1 MKFKTIGE
9 LLKYTKNIIGK
20 TFKELNN
27 SGRLDNE
34 LINKENLEKI
44 IETEFYNYPN
54 NNIAVADFETLGVKF
69 KAVGYV
75 RNRNGSI
82 SAKERLVLNKIDYN
96 DIINEKFDFSKLI
109 FKNKKIL
116 IIWYEY
122 DYTKNIKDFIITNYQ
137 LYDMSDDVLIIKN
150 DFEIIKE
157 KVIEGKAHLLSEG
170 DTSFLGACVN
180 EINGDENVEQ
190 PNSKYLA
197 KPRAFSLKRSYLTG
211 ILRNLDVTLDVDN
224 QDYKTVE
231 EYVFAQIKK
240 FIGKT
245 QNDIYMEITEQSL
258 TGNIPKNIGK
268 IISDN
273 LIGTDEELPEKNSLF
288 AKTNYKI
295 KNIPVDRD
303 FKPLERT
310 PFRTIR
316 LSEFNENWDNSEWK
330 IFFEELTIIAICYE
344 GTKEIAN
351 GYRILKDI
359 RKISF
364 TSDEIDS
371 FGKTYNMVKNAI
383 NSHDISKLPYPNSFE
398 NQYLEIA
405 PKGQKGAN
413 AYETF
418 FDNDKTKVCFM
429 MNKEFIYKK
438 LTKSDERLGNNST
451 INTDNNNKNGNN
463 NNNVEIKNY
472 NIFKLFDYGIS
483 IFIISNLADNRIPPY
498 NIYVNGIAELENL
511 DIQDTKKKK
520 LCSAVKKMIDN
531 NDYQKSIYELLYCG
545 VSKST
550 CDNLINK
557 GLTIDKIKELSLE
570 ELKDNY
576 SVGNV
581 SALKLK
587 SNIDEIEIIIEES
600 NNNLNTKLILE
611 RIIKE
616 KTKEEPITLFKLK
629 QLLLKATNYI
639 VDNFT
644 DDYSKLQIENKIKIG
659 MYGIEY
665 NFLHFEDYISNNFDE
680 RIANIIKERYSGN
693 TLESIARRYGLTRER
708 VRQICKK
715 IKFDEI
721 NDNLVEDKYRNIF
734 EKYDWT
740 KQAFIEIFNE
750 EELTY
755 NYLNNRYIKGNEDL
769 TNILTDSDF
778 DYSQK
783 EKFKSINNLIVTT
796 DGDLISNTNDFIRKV
811 LVKYATNEIEIDDLT
826 DIYNDEIEK
835 YPELQLS
842 NLNSRN
848 LEARLSRSDYALFG
862 ANHKVRYYDFDIL
875 SNESIDQLKELII
888 LNDGFYSTEY
898 LFRNNK
904 QLMNELDV
912 RNEYELHN
920 ILKLKIDDNDN
931 NVYFLRMPNF
941 LVEYRDR
948 DEFIADKIREYSPI
962 LINDFIDILYEEYG
976 HKKTTMQA
984 YLASN
989 FTPYI
994 KDGYFD
1000 IETISLSEEEI
1011 SLLQNKIVK
1020 DIYSLDDV
1028 KEILETNGYEDAKM
1042 MLTNRNFNK
1051 LGYKLRGSYVIKS
1064 EYGRIYG
1071 YFDNKI
1077 ENETVIKFDESII
1090 KIGAIYNAINYYCKQ
1105 LKIFKLS
1112 NNIFITDKKLLE
1124 LGITKQDLEQFIENI
1139 REKFYE
1145 KDYFSVNNVT
1155 TEIDCSIF
1163 ENIGLSESFI
1173 DDLIFNLDDIKILRI
1188 NNNRL
1193 YSFSKYSLSITEFMY
1208 DMVNKYSSIS
1218 LEDLEKEIAINYQI
1232 SVPFDRLR
1240 GYLYSTDI
1248 FYSDILGK
1256 IYSDKNNYYEEVY
1269 ND

>member
-1 MKFKTIGE
+1 MKFKTIDE

-20 TFKELNN
+20 TFKELDTD
-27 SGRLDNE
+27 GRLNNGLGDKGI
-34 LINKENLEKI
+34 LGKI
-44 IETEFYNYPN
+44 VETGFYNYPN
-54 NNIAVADFETLGVKF
+54 NNIASADFENLGVELK
-69 KAVGYV
+69 VTGYV
-75 RNRNGSI
+75 RNKNGSI
-82 SAKERLVLNKIDYN
+82 SAKERLVLSKINYN
-96 DIINEKFDFSKLI
+96 DIINEEFDFSKLI

-122 DYTKNIKDFIITNYQ
+122 DYTKDIKDFVITNYQ
-137 LYDMSDDVLIIKN
+137 LYDMSDDALIIKN
-150 DFEIIKE
+150 DYEIIKE
-157 KVIEGKAHLLSEG
+157 KVIEGNAHLLSEG
-170 DTSFLGACVN
+170 DTSFLGACVKG
-180 EINGDENVEQ
+180 ENGDEKIGQ

-197 KPRAFSLKRSYLTG
+197 KPRAFSLKHSYLTG
-211 ILRNLDVTLDVDN
+211 ILRDFDVTLDVDN
-224 QDYKTVE
+224 QEYKTVE
-231 EYVFAQIKK
+231 DYVFAQIKK

-245 QNDIYMEITEQSL
+245 QIDIYMEIMERTL

-268 IISDN
+268 LISDK
-273 LIGTDEELPEKNSLF
+273 LIGTDEELPEKNPLF
-288 AKTNYKI
+288 AKTNYRI
-295 KNIPVDRD
+295 KNIPVDSD

-351 GYRILKDI
+351 GYRVLKDI

-371 FGKTYNMVKNAI
+371 FGKTYNMVKDAI
-383 NSHDISKLPYPNSFE
+383 ESHDISKLPYPNSFD
-398 NQYLEIA
+398 NQYLEVA

-413 AYETF
+413 AYDTF

-438 LTKSDERLGNNST
+438 LTENDEQSGDNGHLNN
-451 INTDNNNKNGNN
+451 DNVGQNDDSSH
-463 NNNVEIKNY
+463 NVNIKNY

-498 NIYVNGIAELENL
+498 NIYANGIAELDNL
-511 DIQDTKKKK
+511 DIQDAKKKK
-520 LCSAVKKMIDN
+520 LYSAVREMIDN
-531 NDYQKSIYELLYCG
+531 NDYQRSIYELLYCG

-550 CDNLINK
+550 CDNLVK
-557 GLTIDKIKELSLE
+557 KELTIDKIKKLSPE

-581 SALKLK
+581 IALKLK
-587 SNIDEIEIIIEES
+587 SNISEIEKVIEES

-611 RIIKE
+611 EIIKE
-616 KTKEEPITLFKLK
+616 NTKEEPITLFKLK
-629 QLLLKATNYI
+629 QILSKATNYI
-639 VDNFT
+639 IDNFA
-644 DDYSKLQIENKIKIG
+644 DDYTKLQIENKIKIG

-665 NFLHFEDYISNNFDE
+665 NFLNFEDYINNNFDE
-680 RIANIIKERYSGN
+680 RVASIIKERYNGN
-693 TLESIARRYGLTRER
+693 TLEAIAQRYGLTRER

-715 IKFDEI
+715 IKLDEI
-721 NDNLVEDKYRNIF
+721 EDNLVEDKYKNVF
-734 EKYDWT
+734 EKYNWT

-750 EELTY
+750 KEFTY
-755 NYLNNRYIKGNEDL
+755 NYLNERYIKGNEDL

-778 DYSQK
+778 DDSQK
-783 EKFKSINNLIVTT
+783 ERLKAINKLIITT
-796 DGDLISNTNDFIRKV
+796 DGDLISNTNDFIRRV
-811 LVKYATNEIEIDDLT
+811 LVKYANNEIDIDDLT

-835 YPELQLS
+835 YPELQLN

-848 LEARLSRSDYALFG
+848 LEARLSRSDYAFFG
-862 ANHKVRYYDFDIL
+862 ANHKVRYYDFNSL
-875 SNESIDQLKELII
+875 SDESIDQLKELII

-898 LFRNNK
+898 LFRNNR
-904 QLMNELDV
+904 QLMNELDI
-912 RNEYELHN
+912 RNENELHN

-941 LVEYRDR
+941 LVEYRDK
-948 DEFIADKIREYSPI
+948 DEFIVDKIREYSPI
-962 LINDFIDILYEEYG
+962 LINDFIDVLYEEYG
-976 HKKTTMQA
+976 HKKATMLS
-984 YLASN
+984 YLTSN
-989 FTPYI
+989 FNSYI

-1000 IETISLSEEEI
+1000 IDTMSLSEEEI
-1011 SLLQNKIVK
+1011 NVLRNKLTK
-1020 DIYSLDDV
+1020 DIYSLDEV
-1028 KEILETNGYEDAKM
+1028 REILETNGYEDAKM
-1042 MLTNRNFNK
+1042 VLTNRNFNK

-1077 ENETVIKFDESII
+1077 ENESVIKLDESII

-1112 NNIFITDKKLLE
+1112 NNIFITDKKLLQ
-1124 LGITKQDLEQFIENI
+1124 LGITKQDLEQFIGKI
-1139 REKFYE
+1139 REKFYD

-1155 TEIDCSIF
+1155 NEIDCSIF

-1173 DDLIFNLDDIKILRI
+1173 DDLISNLDDIKTLRI

-1232 SVPFDRLR
+1232 SVPFDKLR

-1248 FYSDILGK
+1248 FYSDILEK